1 MLSVQS
7 IIVSKITIDI
17 LLFWPKQKKKN
28 RLKENIVES
37 LDYKILAKTI

>member
-7 IIVSKITIDI
+7 IIVSKITIRHPPV
-17 LLFWPKQKKKN
+17 LAKTKQKN

-37 LDYKILAKTI
+37 LDYKILTKTI